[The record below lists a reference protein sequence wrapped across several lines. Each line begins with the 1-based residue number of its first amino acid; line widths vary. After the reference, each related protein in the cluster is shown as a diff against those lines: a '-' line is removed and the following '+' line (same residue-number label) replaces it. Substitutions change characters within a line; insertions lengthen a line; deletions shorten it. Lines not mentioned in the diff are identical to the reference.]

1 VLGAARGEA
10 SVAGRQGL
18 VFPALLL
25 GIFLCVF
32 VALGLEPAFREDWLL
47 EHVVPFALLST
58 LVCTVRR
65 LRFSNFAYA
74 CIGAFLL
81 LHEIGAHYT
90 YSLVPYDEWWQA
102 LSGRSLH
109 EALGWSRNHYD
120 RLMHFLYGLLMM
132 PAALELFAARAPG
145 QGVWRWLPALA
156 FLWSHAVIYELV
168 EWCAALLFGGDLG
181 LAYLGTQG
189 DVWDAQKDMA
199 LALSGSACGLLCLAR
214 GVCGR
219 PAG

>member
-1 VLGAARGEA
+1 MAGDARAAIPAREKP
-10 SVAGRQGL
+10 GL
-18 VFPALLL
+18 AFPALLL
-25 GIFLCVF
+25 GLFLGVF
-32 VALGLEPAFREDWLL
+32 VALGRAPAFREDWLL
-47 EHVVPFALLST
+47 EHVVPFALLSA
-58 LVCTVRR
+58 LVCTIRR

-74 CIGAFLL
+74 CICAFLL

-90 YSLVPYDEWWQA
+90 YSLVPYDEWWRA
-102 LSGRSLH
+102 LTGRSLH
-109 EALGWSRNHYD
+109 ETLGWSRNHYD

-156 FLWSHAVIYELV
+156 FLWSHSVVYELV

-181 LAYLGTQG
+181 VAYLGTQG

-199 LALSGSACGLLCLAR
+199 LALSGSACGLVF
-214 GVCGR
+214 GGR
-219 PAG
+219 ATRHR

>member
-1 VLGAARGEA
+1 MAGDAGVTA
-10 SVAGRQGL
+10 AGRAQAGVGL
-18 VFPALLL
+18 PVALLL
-25 GIFLCVF
+25 TYLCVF
-32 VALGLEPAFREDWLL
+32 VVLGLDPAFREDWLL

-74 CIGAFLL
+74 CICGFLL
-81 LHEIGAHYT
+81 MHEIGAHYT
-90 YSLVPYDEWWQA
+90 YSLVPYDEWWRA
-102 LSGRSLH
+102 LAGRSLH
-109 EALGWSRNHYD
+109 ETLGWSRNHYD

-145 QGVWRWLPALA
+145 RGVWRWLPALA
-156 FLWSHAVIYELV
+156 FLWSHSVVYELV

-181 LAYLGTQG
+181 IAYLGTQG

-199 LALSGSACGLLCLAR
+199 LALCGSACGL
-214 GVCGR
+214 VFVGR
-219 PAG
+219 TTRHR